1 MRQVWIFVRRLA
13 VEATAVFVVA
23 LALTAVGAPRA
34 ADAQP
39 TKTTYRIGVLNAERF
54 PPGADPRLPFF
65 RKLKELG

>member
-34 ADAQP
+34 ADARSAG
-39 TKTTYRIGVLNAERF
+39 KILRVGVLNAERF